1 MRQLILVL
9 SILSCKIAFGQ
20 VIVADSSEVKQQ
32 FCQHVGV
39 LKLPPNANL
48 LDEKNKGKFDFHNV
62 ETHNLGLSQD
72 TFLLQLA
79 LTGQTPQ
86 DKEYIL
92 ELLQPGMDYISFYRK
107 VKNKWEPTIIKDSYK
122 ISQREVKSQ
131 NPAIKILLSSNR
143 VDTVYM
149 AVASGEQ
156 ILTPFRLG
164 TTASIEDISHSR
176 DMFYGLFCGIMLALI
191 MYNFFI
197 YIRTK
202 DPIYGLYI
210 IYLCMIFLA
219 QSNVQGYTI
228 RYFDGILAPIE
239 TYIVYVLMA
248 FSGITG
254 LRFISKYLEVKKY
267 APKARIILN
276 ATIFVYAL
284 TLPISLTNHFNIAH
298 QILLVT
304 GSFIGPTVLY
314 ISYHCYKRGNS
325 GALSLLL
332 AWSVFFIG
340 VLIFALKDFGVLPYN
355 DWTHN
360 TMTIGSAIEGILL
373 SFGLADKINTL
384 KREKEEAQIRE
395 LETLKRSEFRLE
407 AEVRER
413 THQLYEAKEKIEA
426 QFQHLQKSQRQLV
439 ESEKMA
445 GLGQMTAGIAHEL
458 NNPINFVSSNVAP
471 LQKDIEEILEI
482 LNDFKNL
489 PHEPTSPEI
498 EAVRAKFRQ
507 YDVPMLETEI
517 KTLLSGIREGSSR
530 ASDIVSGLRIFARTD
545 QEVFVDANIND
556 CVEATL
562 MLIKSTWKNEVNLN
576 RVTDTDLPNIDCLP
590 GKLNQVIVNLITN
603 AVQATIDQHPNRQH
617 RLVEVRTWH
626 DDQQIYLS
634 VSDNGPGIPEA
645 LQSKIFEPFFTT
657 KKVGQGTGLGLSISK
672 SIVEDHQGTLS
683 ITSTNGAGCA
693 FVIALPIR
701 KATRLRAA

>member
-1 MRQLILVL
+1 MFL
-9 SILSCKIAFGQ
+9 SAFKLNAQ
-20 VIVADSSEVKQQ
+20 VIHVVSDGITHQICKD
-32 FCQHVGV
+32 VGV
-39 LKLPPNANL
+39 LKIQNDVDLNHPDNL
-48 LDEKNKGKFDFHNV
+48 RNFEYSPV
-62 ETHNLGLSQD
+62 QAHNLGLTTD
-72 TFLLQLA
+72 TYLLRLI
-79 LTGQTPQ
+79 LTSDSESEQ
-86 DKEYIL
+86 EFIL
-92 ELLQPGMDYISFYRK
+92 ELLQPGMDEVTFIQYLDGAWQRYT
-107 VKNKWEPTIIKDSYK
+107 VMDNTK
-122 ISQREVKSQ
+122 IESRQVKSQ
-131 NPAIKILLSSNR
+131 NPSVYINLSKGR
-143 VDTVYM
+143 YDTM
-149 AVASGEQ
+149 FVALRSGEQ
-156 ILTPFRLG
+156 ILTPIRIAPTEL
-164 TTASIEDISHSR
+164 IEEITHTKDAW
-176 DMFYGLFCGIMLALI
+176 YGVFCGIMLALI
-191 MYNFFI
+191 LYNFFI

-202 DPIYGLYI
+202 DAIYGWYI
-210 IYLCMIFLA
+210 AYLMIIFLT
-219 QSNVQGYTI
+219 QSNLQGYTVCFFNGAFVAI
-228 RYFDGILAPIE
+228 ERYFVYILTA
-239 TYIVYVLMA
+239 L
-248 FSGITG
+248 SGIIG
-254 LRFISKYLEVKKY
+254 LKFISRYLEIRKFAPAAKY
-267 APKARIILN
+267 VVNTTIVLYFGVIILC
-276 ATIFVYAL
+276 F
-284 TLPISLTNHFNIAH
+284 FNQFNLSY
-298 QILLVT
+298 QIILIT
-304 GSFIGPTVLY
+304 GSFIGPTILY
-314 ISYHCYKRGNS
+314 ISYYCYRKGNS

-332 AWSVFFIG
+332 AWSVFFVG

-498 EAVRAKFRQ
+498 EAVRAKFRE

-517 KTLLSGIREGSSR
+517 KTLLAGIREGSTR

-545 QEVFVDANIND
+545 QDVFVDANVND

-562 MLIKSTWKNEVNLN
+562 VLIKSTWKNEVNLT
-576 RVTDTDLPNIDCLP
+576 RHADPAMPNIDCLP
-590 GKLNQVIVNLITN
+590 GKLNQVLVNLISN
-603 AVQATIDQHPNRQH
+603 AVQATIAIHPNRQN
-617 RLVEVRTWH
+617 RSVAVRTWH
-626 DDQQIYLS
+626 DDDMIYIS

-672 SIVEDHQGTLS
+672 SIVEEHNGSLQLQSAVGQGCS
-683 ITSTNGAGCA
+683 
-693 FVIALPIR
+693 FVIALPR
-701 KATRLRAA
+701 KKVARQQAA